1 MKLKKFKLKNQLQV
15 LLVESRKSPVVSVQM
30 WVRTGS
36 ADEKK
41 GEEGISHFI
50 EHLLFKGTRKF
61 KTGEIASLVE
71 GSGGELNAYTSYD
84 QTVFYVTI
92 ASSKADVALDVISEM
107 MGFPAFDPQEIDN
120 ERGVVIEEIKR
131 GEDSLSSV
139 AWKELFSTVFKKH
152 TYKTPI
158 IGFDKNIE
166 EFTSKKIKNY
176 YNTRYVP
183 SNMFLVVT
191 GDFSSP
197 EMKKKVEQYF
207 GEFKAYKLDNRKRSK
222 EPLQKSPRSQ
232 IVKTKFKKTQAYLA
246 WRSPSIHGADV
257 PALDVL
263 SMIVGTGDS
272 SRLAKKLRLD
282 NLLAQSVGSM
292 AYTPKDEGVFAFVMT
307 GQPDTLPKAM
317 KESLT
322 VALDI
327 MREVPSQEEMKKA
340 LSILSSEDIY
350 SMETVD
356 GLSRKIGSDQFYMKD
371 PEYFKKYLKAVYS
384 LKPHDISK
392 VARKY
397 LKPETLSA
405 VYLSEEAP
413 ASLKKEIDQI
423 IKDYKK
429 EYAKVKKVQ
438 LRKLKFVAKP
448 LKIKSGDNETP
459 KTTVTVRPSGLTLV
473 TRKQTETPT
482 FSVRLAALGGLRA
495 EKAEDAGAVELMTR
509 LWTAGSQNYNEDQ
522 INQIVESNSA
532 GLSAFGGRNTI
543 GLTLD
548 GLSPSQTDLYKIYF
562 DLLKA
567 PTWDAKILERE
578 KSVQL
583 QQIKHKQDNP
593 AQVCFQQ
600 FHQMMFEGHPYS
612 RDTLGTDRTLEKVG
626 REKMLFYEKGLLHLK
641 NSVIVAVGDF
651 DEDLLEKHIEG
662 LEKSLSPGTKFK
674 ANLKLEALDRNKS
687 SHIKL
692 EKEQT
697 HIVLGYRGLNI
708 QDEDRY
714 TLDVIQ
720 SVLAGQGGRLFLE
733 LRDKNSLAYSVSPIR
748 LEGVEAGY
756 FGTYIGCS
764 PDKKD
769 KAIQMMRAELKKMTI
784 ENISE
789 DELLRAQN
797 YLIGQQAI
805 SLQRKSS
812 ISQSILL
819 DVAYGLPANLTF
831 EVIEKYKKITPEQVR
846 ALSQKLFNGPE
857 VLSIVGI

>member
-92 ASSKADVALDVISEM
+92 ASSKSDVALEVISEM
-107 MGFPAFDPQEIDN
+107 MGFPEFDPAEIDN

-131 GEDSLSSV
+131 GEDSLGSV
-139 AWKELFSTVFKKH
+139 AWKELFATVFKKH

-176 YNTRYVP
+176 FNTRYVP

-191 GDFSSP
+191 GDYNSS
-197 EMKKKVEQYF
+197 EMKKKVEKYF
-207 GEFKAYKLDNRKRSK
+207 GEFKAYKLDNRKRLK
-222 EPLQKSPRSQ
+222 EPTQKAPRAH
-232 IVKTKFKKTQAYLA
+232 IVKTKFKKTQTYLA
-246 WRSPSIHGADV
+246 WRSPSIQGADV

-263 SMIVGTGDS
+263 SMILGTGDS

-282 NLLAQSVGSM
+282 NLLVQSVGSM

-307 GQPDTLPKAM
+307 GEPDKLPLAM
-317 KESLT
+317 KESLD
-322 VALDI
+322 VALEI
-327 MREVPSQEEMKKA
+327 MKAPPSQEEMTKA

-371 PEYFKKYLKAVYS
+371 PEYFKKYLKAVYE

-397 LKPETLSA
+397 LKPEALSA
-405 VYLSEEAP
+405 VYLSEEIP
-413 ASLKKEIDQI
+413 ENFQQEIDGLLKNYT
-423 IKDYKK
+423 KDY
-429 EYAKVKKVQ
+429 EKVKKVQ
-438 LRKLKFVAKP
+438 LRKLKFSAKPIKIKLNSSEVAK
-448 LKIKSGDNETP
+448 
-459 KTTVTVRPSGLTLV
+459 TVVKVRTSGLTLV

-482 FSVRLAALGGLRA
+482 FSLRMAALGGLRA
-495 EKAEDAGAVELMTR
+495 EKSEDSGAVELMTR
-509 LWTAGSQNYNEDQ
+509 LWTTGSQNYNEDQ

-548 GLSPSQTDLYKIYF
+548 GLSPSQKDLYAVYF
-562 DLLKA
+562 DLLKS
-567 PTWDAKILERE
+567 PSWDQKIMDRE
-578 KSVQL
+578 KHVQL

-612 RDTLGTDRTLEKVG
+612 RDTLGSERTLSSIK
-626 REKMLFYEKGLLHLK
+626 RDKMLYYQKTLLQLK
-641 NSVIVAVGDF
+641 NMVLVAVGDF
-651 DEDLLEKHIEG
+651 DDKLLEKEIVS
-662 LEKSLSPGTKFK
+662 LEKSLSPGNQFK
-674 ANLKLEALDRNKS
+674 SDLKLQKIERKKEGY
-687 SHIKL
+687 IKL

-697 HIVLGYRGLNI
+697 HIVLGYRGLTI
-708 QDEDRY
+708 QSEDRY
-714 TLDVIQ
+714 VLDIIQ

-748 LEGVEAGY
+748 MEGLEAGY

-769 KAIQMMRAELKKMTI
+769 KAIEMMRIELKKMSSQL
-784 ENISE
+784 ISE
-789 DELLRAQN
+789 EELQRAKN

-805 SLQRKSS
+805 SLQRKSTV
-812 ISQSILL
+812 SQSILM
-819 DVAYGLPANLTF
+819 DVTYGLPANLTF
-831 EVIEKYKKITPEQVR
+831 EVIEKYKKITRQQVQD
-846 ALSQKLFNGPE
+846 LSKRLFSGPE
-857 VLSIVGI
+857 ILSIVGI

>member
-92 ASSKADVALDVISEM
+92 ASSKSDVALEVISEM
-107 MGFPAFDPQEIDN
+107 MGFPAFDQTEIDN

-131 GEDSLSSV
+131 GEDSLGSV

-166 EFTSKKIKNY
+166 EFSSKKIKNY

-191 GDFSSP
+191 GDFESP
-197 EMKKKVEQYF
+197 EMKKKVDQYF
-207 GEFKAYKLDNRKRSK
+207 GEFKSYKLDPRKRPK
-222 EPLQKSPRSQ
+222 EPPQKTARAQ

-263 SMIVGTGDS
+263 SMILGTGDS

-282 NLLAQSVGSM
+282 SLLAQSVGSM

-307 GQPDTLPKAM
+307 GQPETLPKAM
-317 KESLT
+317 KESLN
-322 VALDI
+322 VALEI
-327 MREVPSQEEMKKA
+327 MQAPPSEEEMKKA
-340 LSILSSEDIY
+340 LAILSSEDIY

-371 PEYFKKYLKAVYS
+371 PQYFKKYLKDIYS

-405 VYLSEEAP
+405 VYLSETIP
-413 ASLKKEIDQI
+413 DNFQKEINDL
-423 IKDYKK
+423 IKQYKK
-429 EYAKVKKVQ
+429 DFEKVKKVQ
-438 LRKLKFVAKP
+438 LKNLKFTAKP
-448 LKIKSGDNETP
+448 VRIKASGNEVA
-459 KTTVTVRPSGLTLV
+459 KTTVSVRHSGLTLV
-473 TRKQTETPT
+473 LRKQTETPT
-482 FSVRLAALGGLRA
+482 FSLRLSALGGVRA
-495 EKAEDAGAVELMTR
+495 EKADDAGTIELMTR
-509 LWTAGSQNYNEDQ
+509 LWTAGSEKYTEDQ

-532 GLSAFGGRNTI
+532 GLAAFGGRNTI

-548 GLSPSQTDLYKIYF
+548 GLSPSQKDLYDIYF
-562 DLLKA
+562 DLLKS

-583 QQIKHKQDNP
+583 QQLKHKQDNP

-600 FHQMMFEGHPYS
+600 FHQLMFEGHPYS
-612 RDTLGTDRTLEKVG
+612 RDTLGTERTLSNAT
-626 REKMLFYEKGLLHLK
+626 REKMVYYHKSLIQLK
-641 NSVIVAVGDF
+641 NLVLVAVGDF
-651 DEDLLEKHIEG
+651 DEELLEKEVQS
-662 LEKSLSPGTKFK
+662 LEKALSQGSSFK
-674 ANLKLEALDRNKS
+674 THFELKHLDTNKEGY
-687 SHIKL
+687 IKL

-708 QDEDRY
+708 QSEDRF

-748 LEGVEAGY
+748 LEGIESGY

-764 PDKKD
+764 PDKKE
-769 KAIQMMRAELKKMTI
+769 KAIEMMRAELKKMTM
-784 ENISE
+784 ELISE
-789 DELLRAQN
+789 EELTRAQN

-812 ISQSILL
+812 VSQSILM
-819 DVAYGLPANLTF
+819 DVTYGLPANLTF
-831 EVIEKYKKITPEQVR
+831 EVIEKYKHITREQVR
-846 ALSQKLFNGPE
+846 DLSKALFSGPE
-857 VLSIVGI
+857 VLSIVGL

>member
-50 EHLLFKGTRKF
+50 EHLLFKGTKKF
-61 KTGEIASLVE
+61 KTGEIAALVE

-92 ASSKADVALDVISEM
+92 TSSKADVALDVISEM
-107 MGFPAFDPQEIDN
+107 TGFPAFDPQEIDN

-131 GEDSLSSV
+131 GEDSLGSV
-139 AWKELFSTVFKKH
+139 AWKELFSTIFKKH

-166 EFTSKKIKNY
+166 EFTSQKIKNY

-191 GDFSSP
+191 GDFETP
-197 EMKKKVEQYF
+197 IMKKKVEKYF
-207 GEFKAYKLDNRKRSK
+207 GDFKNYKLENRNRPK
-222 EPLQKSPRSQ
+222 EPVQKTPRSQ

-292 AYTPKDEGVFAFVMT
+292 AYTPQDEGVFAFVMT
-307 GQPDTLPKAM
+307 GQPETLPKAM
-317 KESLT
+317 KESLN

-327 MREVPSQEEMKKA
+327 MKTPPSQEEMKKA

-371 PEYFKKYLKAVYS
+371 PEYFKKYLKNVYS

-392 VARKY
+392 AARKY

-405 VYLSEEAP
+405 VYLSEEISP
-413 ASLKKEIDQI
+413 HFQKEIDQI
-423 IKDYKK
+423 IKDFKK
-429 EYAKVKKVQ
+429 DFAKIKKIQ
-438 LRKLKFVAKP
+438 LRKLKFSAKP
-448 LKIKSGDNETP
+448 IKIKASTSEET
-459 KTTVTVRPSGLTLV
+459 KTVVSKRPSGLTLV
-473 TRKQTETPT
+473 LRKQTETPT
-482 FSVRLAALGGLRA
+482 FSLRCTALGGLRA

-509 LWTAGSQNYNEDQ
+509 LWTTGSQNFNEDK

-548 GLSPSQTDLYKIYF
+548 GLSPSQKELFAIYF
-562 DLLKA
+562 DLLKT
-567 PTWDAKILERE
+567 PTWDQKILDRE
-578 KSVQL
+578 KQVQL

-600 FHQMMFEGHPYS
+600 FHQLMFEGHPYS
-612 RDTLGTDRTLEKVG
+612 RDTLGSERTLERVK
-626 REKMLFYEKGLLHLK
+626 REKMLFYEKGLFHLK
-641 NSVIVAVGDF
+641 NMVMVAVGDF
-651 DEDLLEKHIEG
+651 DENLLEKEIEA
-662 LEKSLSPGTKFK
+662 LEKTLSPGSAFK
-674 ANLKLEALDRNKS
+674 TQLNLQNLDRNQRG
-687 SHIKL
+687 HIKL

-697 HIVLGYRGLNI
+697 HIVLGYRGLKI
-708 QDEDRY
+708 QSDERY

-733 LRDKNSLAYSVSPIR
+733 LRDKNSLAYSVSPVR
-748 LEGVEAGY
+748 MEGMEAGY

-764 PDKKD
+764 PDKKE
-769 KAIQMMRAELKKMTI
+769 KAIDMMRAELKKMTT
-784 ENISE
+784 ELISE
-789 DELLRAQN
+789 EELSRAQN

-812 ISQSILL
+812 VSQSILL
-819 DVAYGLPANLTF
+819 DVTYGLPANLTF
-831 EVIEKYKKITPEQVR
+831 EVIEKYKKITREHVR
-846 ALSQKLFNGPE
+846 ELSQQLLSGPE
-857 VLSIVGI
+857 VLSIVGV

>member
-15 LLVESRKSPVVSVQM
+15 LLVESRKSPVISVQM

-92 ASSKADVALDVISEM
+92 ASSKVDVALEVISEM
-107 MGFPAFDPQEIDN
+107 MGFPEFDSKEIDN

-131 GEDSLSSV
+131 GEDSLGSV

-191 GDFSSP
+191 GDFNGP
-197 EMKKKVEQYF
+197 EMKKKVDHYF
-207 GEFKAYKLDNRKRSK
+207 GEFKPYKLDNRKRLK
-222 EPLQKSPRSQ
+222 EPVQKSARSQ
-232 IVKTKFKKTQAYLA
+232 VVKTKFKKTQAYLA

-292 AYTPKDEGVFAFVMT
+292 AYTPADEGVFAFVMT
-307 GQPDTLPKAM
+307 GQPDTLLKAM
-317 KESLT
+317 KESLS
-322 VALDI
+322 VALEI
-327 MREVPSQEEMKKA
+327 MKEPPTPEEMRKA
-340 LSILSSEDIY
+340 LAILSSEDIY

-371 PEYFKKYLKAVYS
+371 PNYFKKYLKNVYS
-384 LKPHDISK
+384 LKPYDISK

-397 LKPETLSA
+397 LKPESLSA
-405 VYLSEEAP
+405 VYLSEEIPKNFKA
-413 ASLKKEIDQI
+413 EIDLM
-423 IKDYKK
+423 IKEYKK
-429 EYAKVKKVQ
+429 NFANVKKAQ
-438 LRKLKFVAKP
+438 LRKLKFTAKP
-448 LKIKSGDNETP
+448 IKIKQSGAEIA
-459 KTTVTVRPSGLTLV
+459 KTIVKVRPSGLTLV

-482 FSVRLAALGGLRA
+482 FSLRCASLGGLRA
-495 EKAEDAGAVELMTR
+495 EKTEDAGAIELMTR
-509 LWTAGSQNYNEDQ
+509 LWTTGSQNYSEDQ

-548 GLSPSQTDLYKIYF
+548 GLSPSQSELFPIYF
-562 DLLKA
+562 DLLKS
-567 PTWDAKILERE
+567 PTFDEKILERE
-578 KSVQL
+578 KIVQL
-583 QQIKHKQDNP
+583 EQIKNKQDNP

-612 RDTLGTDRTLEKVG
+612 RDTLGTERSLKSVKRDQIV
-626 REKMLFYEKGLLHLK
+626 FYQKGLLHLK
-641 NSVIVAVGDF
+641 NLVMVAVGDF
-651 DEDLLEKHIEG
+651 DEALLEKEVKG
-662 LEKSLSPGTKFK
+662 LEKSLSSGTPFK
-674 ANLKLEALDRNKS
+674 TTLNLQNLDRS
-687 SHIKL
+687 REEHIKL
-692 EKEQT
+692 KKEQT
-697 HIVLGYRGLNI
+697 HIVLGYRGLTI
-708 QDEDRY
+708 KSEERY
-714 TLDVIQ
+714 ILDVIQ

-748 LEGVEAGY
+748 MEGIEAGY

-764 PDKKD
+764 PDKKE
-769 KAIQMMRAELKKMTI
+769 KAIEMMRAELMKMTA
-784 ENISE
+784 ELISE
-789 DELLRAQN
+789 EELERAQN
-797 YLIGQQAI
+797 YLVGQQAI

-819 DVAYGLPANLTF
+819 DVTYGLPANLTF
-831 EVIEKYKKITPEQVR
+831 EVIEKYKKITREQVR
-846 ALSQKLFNGPE
+846 DLSKRLFNGPE
-857 VLSIVGI
+857 VLSVVGI

>member
-15 LLVESRKSPVVSVQM
+15 LLVESRKSPVISVQM

-92 ASSKADVALDVISEM
+92 ASSKVDVALEVISEM
-107 MGFPAFDPQEIDN
+107 MGFPEFDPKEIDN

-131 GEDSLSSV
+131 GEDSLGSV

-191 GDFSSP
+191 GDFNGP
-197 EMKKKVEQYF
+197 EMKKKVDHYF
-207 GEFKAYKLDNRKRSK
+207 GEFKPYKLDNRKRLK
-222 EPLQKSPRSQ
+222 EPVQKSARSQ
-232 IVKTKFKKTQAYLA
+232 VVKTKFKKTQAYLA

-292 AYTPKDEGVFAFVMT
+292 AYTPADEGVFAFVMT
-307 GQPDTLPKAM
+307 GQPDTLLKAM
-317 KESLT
+317 KESLS
-322 VALDI
+322 VALEI
-327 MREVPSQEEMKKA
+327 MKEPPTPEEMRKA
-340 LSILSSEDIY
+340 LAILSSEDIY

-371 PEYFKKYLKAVYS
+371 PNYFKKYLKNVYS
-384 LKPHDISK
+384 LKPYDISK

-397 LKPETLSA
+397 LKPESLSA
-405 VYLSEEAP
+405 VYLSEEIPKNFKA
-413 ASLKKEIDQI
+413 EIDLM
-423 IKDYKK
+423 IKEYKK
-429 EYAKVKKVQ
+429 NFANVKKAQ
-438 LRKLKFVAKP
+438 LRKLKFTAKP
-448 LKIKSGDNETP
+448 IKIKQSGAEIA
-459 KTTVTVRPSGLTLV
+459 KTIVKVRPSGLTLV

-482 FSVRLAALGGLRA
+482 FSLRCASLGGLRA
-495 EKAEDAGAVELMTR
+495 EKTEDAGAIELMTR
-509 LWTAGSQNYNEDQ
+509 LWTTGSQNYSEDQ

-548 GLSPSQTDLYKIYF
+548 GLSPSQSELFPIYF
-562 DLLKA
+562 DLLKS
-567 PTWDAKILERE
+567 PTFDEKILERE
-578 KSVQL
+578 KVVQL
-583 QQIKHKQDNP
+583 EQIKNKQDNP

-612 RDTLGTDRTLEKVG
+612 RDTLGTERSLKSVKRDQIV
-626 REKMLFYEKGLLHLK
+626 FYQKGLLHLK
-641 NSVIVAVGDF
+641 NLVMVAVGDF
-651 DEDLLEKHIEG
+651 DEALLEKEVKG
-662 LEKSLSPGTKFK
+662 LEKSLSSGTPFK
-674 ANLKLEALDRNKS
+674 TTLNLQNLDRS
-687 SHIKL
+687 REEHIKL
-692 EKEQT
+692 KKEQT
-697 HIVLGYRGLNI
+697 HIVLGYRGLTI
-708 QDEDRY
+708 KSEERY
-714 TLDVIQ
+714 ILDVIQ

-748 LEGVEAGY
+748 MEGIEAGY

-764 PDKKD
+764 PDKKE
-769 KAIQMMRAELKKMTI
+769 KAIEMMRAELMKMTA
-784 ENISE
+784 ELISE
-789 DELLRAQN
+789 EELERAQN
-797 YLIGQQAI
+797 YLVGQQAI

-819 DVAYGLPANLTF
+819 DVTYGLPANLTF
-831 EVIEKYKKITPEQVR
+831 EVIEKYKKITREQVR
-846 ALSQKLFNGPE
+846 DLSKKLFTGPE
-857 VLSIVGI
+857 VLSVVGI